1 MAYSDL
7 KSRLDASKF
16 RSRFRLNDKDRA
28 YIAAHGWD
36 EITAQARKIVTERLA
51 PALPQNDG
59 KQTPMRGHVVF
70 IAQHATATCCRGC
83 LMKWHGIQP
92 GIPLSESQ
100 VAYIVQFIIDWLK
113 DRAGDL
119 SRFPYTPTFL

>member
-7 KSRLDASKF
+7 KSWLDASKF

-36 EITAQARKIVTERLA
+36 GIASQARKIITERLA
-51 PALPQNDG
+51 PALPANDG

-70 IAQHATATCCRGC
+70 VAQHATATCCRGC
-83 LMKWHGIQP
+83 LLKWHGIP
-92 GIPLSESQ
+92 MGVPLADEQ
-100 VAYIVQFIIDWLK
+100 VDYVVQFIIDWMK

>member
-1 MAYSDL
+1 MSYAEL

-16 RSRFRLNDKDRA
+16 RSRFRLNDKDRT

-36 EITAQARKIVTERLA
+36 EIAAQARKIITERLA
-51 PALPQNDG
+51 PAVPLNDG

-70 IAQHATATCCRGC
+70 VAQHATATCCRGC
-83 LMKWHGIQP
+83 LMKWHGIP
-92 GIPLSESQ
+92 RGVPLGDEQ
-100 VAYIVQFIIDWLK
+100 IAYVVQFIVDWLR

-119 SRFPYTPTFL
+119 SRFPYTPSFL

>member
-1 MAYSDL
+1 MSYAEL

-16 RSRFRLNDKDRA
+16 RSRFRLTDKDRA

-36 EITAQARKIVTERLA
+36 EIAAQARKIITERLA
-51 PALPQNDG
+51 PALPANDG

-70 IAQHATATCCRGC
+70 VAQHATATCCRGC
-83 LMKWHGIQP
+83 LKKWHGIQA
-92 GIPLSESQ
+92 GVELSDEQ
-100 VAYIVQFIIDWLK
+100 VKYVVQFIIDWMK

>member
-7 KSRLDASKF
+7 KSRLDASRF

-28 YIAAHGWD
+28 YIAARGWD
-36 EITAQARKIVTERLA
+36 EIAAQARKIILERLA
-51 PALPQNDG
+51 PAIPQNDG

-70 IAQHATATCCRGC
+70 VAQHATATCCRGC
-83 LMKWHGIQP
+83 LMKWHGISS
-92 GIPLSESQ
+92 GIQLSEEQ
-100 VAYIVQFIIDWLK
+100 VNYVVQFIIDWLK

>member
-1 MAYSDL
+1 MAYFDL

-16 RSRFRLNDKDRA
+16 RARFRLNDKDRA

-36 EITAQARKIVTERLA
+36 EIAAQARKIITERVA
-51 PALPQNDG
+51 SALPANDG

-70 IAQHATATCCRGC
+70 VAQHATATCCRGC
-83 LMKWHGIQP
+83 LKKWHGIP
-92 GIPLSESQ
+92 IGVPLSEEQ
-100 VAYIVQFIIDWLK
+100 VNYVVRFIIDWLK

-119 SRFPYTPTFL
+119 SRFPCTTTFL